1 MKQFARLLTVFLV
14 LGAMGCPLI
23 ASEKTGKDQDKSQA
37 KGKDKSKDKKGS
49 GELNIPIPVGHDAQG
64 VRIPYYDEK
73 GKLQMFFSIIAATRV
88 DEIHLQMKAVNID
101 TYNPD
106 GSQEMSVEAKSSVL
120 DLNTR
125 IVTSNEPATIRRS
138 DFEITGDTMQFNTKT
153 REGNMSGNVRMLIYQ
168 SLDSSEG
175 AGRE

>member
-1 MKQFARLLTVFLV
+1 MKRFARLFTLFLL
-14 LGAMGCPLI
+14 LGVITTPLL
-23 ASEKTGKDQDKSQA
+23 ASDKKAKDQDKSQS
-37 KGKDKSKDKKGS
+37 KGRDKSKDKKGS
-49 GELNIPIPVGHDAQG
+49 GELNVPIPINHNAEG

-73 GKLQMFFSIIAATRV
+73 GKLQMFFSIVEAKRV
-88 DEIHLQMKAVNID
+88 DEIHLEMKAVNID

-106 GSQEMSVEAKSSVL
+106 GSQEMSVEAKSSIL

-168 SLDSSEG
+168 SLDSEDAS
-175 AGRE
+175 RE